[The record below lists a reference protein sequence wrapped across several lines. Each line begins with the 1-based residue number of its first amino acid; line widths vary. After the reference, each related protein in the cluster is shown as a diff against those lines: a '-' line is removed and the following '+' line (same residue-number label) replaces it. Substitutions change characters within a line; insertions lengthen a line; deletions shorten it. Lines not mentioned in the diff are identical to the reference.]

1 MKSNVM
7 LDAAHDNG
15 ALAPVDRSDSLSYTI
30 PQFCAAYHFSRVY
43 YYTLKAQGKAP
54 KELRFGRR
62 VVITRKCAEEWE
74 ARMLQEQTDG
84 GDSIEATASA

>member
-1 MKSNVM
+1 ME
-7 LDAAHDNG
+7 A
-15 ALAPVDRSDSLSYTI
+15 SYTI

-54 KELRFGRR
+54 TELRLGRR

-74 ARMLQEQTDG
+74 ARMLAEQK
-84 GDSIEATASA
+84 SADTNCTVSA

>member
-1 MKSNVM
+1 MKSNVTLGTDHGDGVRM
-7 LDAAHDNG
+7 ST
-15 ALAPVDRSDSLSYTI
+15 DREDSLSYTI

-43 YYTLKAQGKAP
+43 YYTLKTQGKAP

-74 ARMLQEQTDG
+74 AQMLAAQSEGCAG
-84 GDSIEATASA
+84 GE